1 MRLSADRV
9 DAATETLNQAEK
21 ERKDQEWHAIV
32 NPASGGGRTRKV
44 WPPLA
49 EKLRARGVRL
59 HQHETAGV
67 GDATEIAQRLVG
79 EGASEILVVGG
90 DGTLNEV
97 INGVVADDEVASA
110 DVVLSLIPCGTGKD
124 FARSLGIKS
133 PEHALDVLTNGDIS
147 ALDIGSISYR
157 AGSTNERRFFVNVAD
172 VGLGAET
179 AAWMNRSSKRLGGFL
194 GYLVAAMRTIIVFS
208 GKPARVLVDDVLVH
222 DGPAGMVVLANG
234 RYFAGG
240 MRIAPN
246 ASLTDGLVDVLI
258 LDDVPKYTL
267 LGSLLPR
274 VYRGKHLEHP
284 AVHHYQGSRI
294 EISSPESM
302 PFEVDGEQ
310 PGFTDIGVCMRRG
323 ALKVRTPAPAE

>member
-1 MRLSADRV
+1 V
-9 DAATETLNQAEK
+9 DAVTKSRTQSNH

-49 EKLRARGVRL
+49 EKLRASGVRL
-59 HQHETAGV
+59 HQHETGGV
-67 GDATEIAQRLVG
+67 GDATVIAQRLVR
-79 EGASEILVVGG
+79 EGAREIVVVGG

-97 INGVVADDEVASA
+97 INGVVDDDEVATA

-124 FARSLGIKS
+124 FARSLGITS
-133 PEHALDVLTNGDIS
+133 PEHALDVLTNGVIS
-147 ALDIGSISYR
+147 ALDLGSISYQR
-157 AGSTNERRFFVNVAD
+157 GHEPERRFFVNVAD

-194 GYLVAAMRTIIVFS
+194 GYLVAATRTIVVFS
-208 GKPARVLVDDVLVH
+208 GKPARVLVDDVTVH
-222 DGPAGMVVLANG
+222 DGPVGMVVLANG
-234 RYFAGG
+234 RFFAGG

-246 ASLTDGLVDVLI
+246 ASLTDGLIDVLI

-267 LGSLLPR
+267 LGSLLPK
-274 VYRGKHLEHP
+274 VYRGKHLEHS
-284 AVHHYQGSRI
+284 AVHNYQGSRI
-294 EISSPESM
+294 EISAPESM

-310 PGFTDIGVCMRRG
+310 PGFTDIGVCMRPG

>member
-1 MRLSADRV
+1 M
-9 DAATETLNQAEK
+9 DAATESRTQSK
-21 ERKDQEWHAIV
+21 HERDDQEWHAIV

-49 EKLRARGVRL
+49 EKLRASGFRL

-67 GDATEIAQRLVG
+67 GDATEIARRLVR
-79 EGASEILVVGG
+79 EGARDIVVVGG

-97 INGVVADDEVASA
+97 INGVVADDEVATA

-124 FARSLGIKS
+124 FARSLGITS
-133 PEHALDVLTNGDIS
+133 PEHALDVLANGVIS
-147 ALDIGSISYR
+147 ALDIGSISYQC
-157 AGSTNERRFFVNVAD
+157 ANSSERRYFVNVAD

-194 GYLVAAMRTIIVFS
+194 GYLVAATRTIIVFS
-208 GKPARVLVDDVLVH
+208 GKPARVLVDDVTVH
-222 DGPAGMVVLANG
+222 DGQVGMVVLANG

-246 ASLTDGLVDVLI
+246 ASLTDGLINVLI

-267 LGSLLPR
+267 LGSLLPK

-284 AVHHYQGSRI
+284 AVHQYQGSHI

-310 PGFTDIGVCMRRG
+310 PGFTDIGVCMRPG
-323 ALKVRTPAPAE
+323 ALKMRTPAPAE

>member
-1 MRLSADRV
+1 MDATTERRAQPKHERNDR
-9 DAATETLNQAEK
+9 
-21 ERKDQEWHAIV
+21 EWHAIV
-32 NPASGGGRTRKV
+32 NPASGGGRTRKI

-49 EKLRARGVRL
+49 ELLRSNGFRL
-59 HQHETAGV
+59 HQHETSGV
-67 GDATEIAQRLVG
+67 GDATEIAQRLVS
-79 EGASEILVVGG
+79 EGARDIVVVGG

-97 INGVVADDEVASA
+97 INGIVADDDVGTA

-124 FARSLGIKS
+124 FARSLGITS
-133 PEHALDVLTNGDIS
+133 PEHALDVLANGVVS
-147 ALDIGSISYR
+147 SLDIGSICYQR
-157 AGSTNERRFFVNVAD
+157 EHEAVRRYFVNVAD

-194 GYLVAAMRTIIVFS
+194 GYLVAATRTIVVFS
-208 GKPARVLVDDVLVH
+208 GKPAEVLVDGVTVH

-234 RYFAGG
+234 RFFAGG
-240 MRIAPN
+240 MRIAPH
-246 ASLTDGLVDVLI
+246 ASLTDGLIDVLI

-267 LGSLLPR
+267 LGSLLPK

-284 AVHHYQGSRI
+284 AVHQYQGSRI

-310 PGFTDIGVCMRRG
+310 PGFTDIEVCMRRG
-323 ALKVRTPAPAE
+323 ALKMRTPAPAE